1 MSSALLYLAVR
12 EWSSANVQVWL
23 QQVNQSLHSLYSA
36 NFSNHDITGDI
47 MWDCVLGAALC
58 VVNICLF
65 GVHLPSHPLFCKLG
79 VNEQGPLYCD

>member
-1 MSSALLYLAVR
+1 MLSALLYLAVR

-47 MWDCVLGAALC
+47 MWDCVLGGSF
-58 VVNICLF
+58 ICGEHLF
-65 GVHLPSHPLFCKLG
+65 VWCSSPFSPPFFANW
-79 VNEQGPLYCD
+79 V